1 MSFATLKITVFGE
14 SHGPAIGVT
23 AEGFPAGIP
32 VDEKELEIFMAR
44 RKTQNPAFTTPRVE
58 GDRPVFLSGVKNGFT
73 TGAPLNATIYNANQ
87 RSSDYEA
94 FRDVPRPAHADYVA
108 GMKYKGFADLAGGGH
123 FSGRLTAPLCIVGY
137 FAKTY
142 LERKGIFVGAYL
154 SEVGGI
160 PAVSYLDGIPTK
172 EEMEATQGETVPVLR
187 DIMKK
192 EIEEK
197 LLSVKAEG
205 DSVGGVIEC
214 VTLGLPVGLGE
225 CGFQSMEGRIASAI
239 FAMPATKGL
248 EFGSGFLLSK
258 MKGSEGNDPWTLK
271 GGAVVPKTNH
281 NGGINGGITN
291 GAPLLV
297 RVAVKPTPSIAK
309 EQDSVN
315 LKEMIPAKLTIGGRH
330 DTCIALR
337 AIPVVESAVAI
348 AVADALLEIEG
359 KNISSEI

>member
-14 SHGPAIGVT
+14 SHGPAVGVT
-23 AEGFPAGIP
+23 VEGLPAGIP
-32 VDEKELEIFMAR
+32 VDEQDLQAFMAR
-44 RKTQNPAFTTPRVE
+44 RKTQSAFTTLRVE
-58 GDRPVFLSGVKNGFT
+58 EDKPVFLSGVKNGFT

-87 RSSDYEA
+87 RSGDYEA
-94 FRDVPRPAHADYVA
+94 FKDVPRPSHADYVA
-108 GMKYKGFADLAGGGH
+108 GVKYKGFADLSGGGH
-123 FSGRLTAPLCIVGY
+123 FSGRLTAPLCVVGY
-137 FAKTY
+137 LAKSY
-142 LERKGIFVGAYL
+142 LEKKGIFVGAYL

-160 PAVSYLDGIPTK
+160 TAASYLDGIPTK
-172 EEMEATQGETVPVLR
+172 EQMEVAQGKAIPVLR
-187 DIMKK
+187 DVKK
-192 EIEEK
+192 EEIEQK
-197 LLSVKAEG
+197 LQSVKTDG

-214 VTLGLPVGLGE
+214 IGLGLPVGLGE
-225 CGFQSMEGRIASAI
+225 CGFKSMEGRIASAI

-258 MKGSEGNDPWTLK
+258 MQGSEGNDPWMLS

-315 LKEMIPAKLTIGGRH
+315 LKDMTATKLTVGGRH

-337 AIPVVESAVAI
+337 AVPVVEACVAI
-348 AVADALLEIEG
+348 AIADALLEMQG
-359 KNISSEI
+359 QNN